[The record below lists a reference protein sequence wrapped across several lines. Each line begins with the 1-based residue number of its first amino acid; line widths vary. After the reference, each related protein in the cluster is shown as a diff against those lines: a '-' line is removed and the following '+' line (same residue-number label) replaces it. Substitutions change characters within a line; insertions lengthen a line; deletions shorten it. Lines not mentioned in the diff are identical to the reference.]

1 MIKQL
6 SPITPKQR
14 EVLEFLKSFL
24 AENGFPPTRD
34 EIAEH
39 FGFKSPNA
47 ADENLR
53 SLVKKGFIKLSAGKF
68 RGITI
73 INHQN
78 KVFELPAGVV
88 WMPVAEKSW
97 IKCGERMP
105 PENEAVLTWDGIIR
119 KVHHTTFGQWQ
130 CWQPEK
136 ITHWMPLPDA
146 PECEA

>member
-1 MIKQL
+1 MRKQL

-24 AENGFPPTRD
+24 AENGFPPTRG

-73 INHQN
+73 ISHHIEQPRAAVPLAHAEWQSQVVEASRKWVKCKGRYHSEQN
-78 KVFELPAGVV
+78 MAALIELFSQ
-88 WMPVAEKSW
+88 E
-97 IKCGERMP
+97 
-105 PENEAVLTWDGIIR
+105 
-119 KVHHTTFGQWQ
+119 
-130 CWQPEK
+130 
-136 ITHWMPLPDA
+136 